1 MRIVCVLLTK
11 ISLRFPSSSI
21 FVSKV
26 DTCDIV
32 SVDSIENGLCTND
45 TEDALKRD
53 LTTAIIIGCVASLSL
68 TLLLSQIKRVA

>member
-1 MRIVCVLLTK
+1 MRVVCVLTK

-45 TEDALKRD
+45 TEDAL
-53 LTTAIIIGCVASLSL
+53 AIENQDCINDVFRFPGIYKYFEPA
-68 TLLLSQIKRVA
+68 